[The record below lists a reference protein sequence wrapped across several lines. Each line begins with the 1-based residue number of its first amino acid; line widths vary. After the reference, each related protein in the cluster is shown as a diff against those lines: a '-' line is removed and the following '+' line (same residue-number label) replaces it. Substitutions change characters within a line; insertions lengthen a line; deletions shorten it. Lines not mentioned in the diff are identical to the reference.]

1 MFDSF
6 DEEPASKTSNFNK
19 KNSNVRKN
27 TKKFG
32 FKECKQNF
40 DIEDDDNDINE
51 KLENSLTSLNGCLF
65 NRTDLKG
72 ENKKNIHF
80 MTDFRN
86 EKVSINQKEKNLL
99 FINYFLYFK
108 LTKKNQIAQLEDAT
122 GSLYYILIYYLY
134 REYI

>member
-6 DEEPASKTSNFNK
+6 DEELASKTSNFNK

-32 FKECKQNF
+32 FKEGKQNF

-72 ENKKNIHF
+72 F
-80 MTDFRN
+80 DFRN
-86 EKVSINQKEKNLL
+86 EKVSINQKERISLFKFSVDSYLLDNMLRSRHSNLDRTIDESRKPL
-99 FINYFLYFK
+99 LASFVDGLAN
-108 LTKKNQIAQLEDAT
+108 D
-122 GSLYYILIYYLY
+122 
-134 REYI
+134 